1 MNLVDLQMLLKYILL
16 VSVLFVWIV
25 RYENIVLEFKS
36 YRLPDWLRDFVGI
49 CKITCVVL
57 INFGTPNLVKV
68 GTVALAL
75 LMTAAFLV
83 HIKVKNNAFKM
94 IPSFALGS
102 ICVLLF
108 LNA

>member
-1 MNLVDLQMLLKYILL
+1 MNLVDLQMLLKYVLL

-25 RYENIVLEFKS
+25 RYENIVTEFKH
-36 YRLPDWLRDFVGI
+36 YELPDWLRDFVGI

-57 INFGTPNLVKV
+57 INFGTPSLIKL
-68 GTVALAL
+68 GAIALAL

-83 HIKVKNNAFKM
+83 HIKVKNQAFKM
-94 IPSFALGS
+94 IPSLTLGS
-102 ICVLLF
+102 ICILLF